1 MPQGRRFSFTL
12 PPDGV
17 PAAWS
22 LGACLLLAVTAALAA
37 PPLKN
42 WFNDPFFQV
51 RDRMAACPM
60 PQGPFATEAEM
71 RQQAH
76 SRIERG
82 TSCWMAGQCRKP
94 NAYMYDEDIAADLR
108 RRFAGSRRFADA
120 SLWITVQ
127 RRFVYV
133 EGCVGSRRTASG
145 IVSFIKR
152 TSDVQLVV
160 DNIVV
165 GAGKPNYPVMPG
177 R

>member
-1 MPQGRRFSFTL
+1 MRQIWRFSFTL
-12 PPDGV
+12 PPGDTL
-17 PAAWS
+17 AAWS
-22 LGACLLLAVTAALAA
+22 LGACLLLAGAAALAA

-42 WFNDPFFQV
+42 WFNDPFFQIRSRV
-51 RDRMAACPM
+51 AACPM
-60 PQGPFATEAEM
+60 PLGPFATEAEM

-76 SRIERG
+76 SRVERG
-82 TSCWMAGQCRKP
+82 TSCWRAGQCKKP
-94 NAYMYDEDIAADLR
+94 NAYLYDADIAADLR
-108 RRFAGSRRFADA
+108 RRFTNSRRFADA

-133 EGCVGSRRTASG
+133 EGCVHSRKTASG

-152 TSDVQLVV
+152 TPDVQLVV